1 MGLESEEIL
10 IILKVAV
17 MIIFFVI
24 VTVFGTLPIR
34 SRSFK
39 KRPLLR
45 AIGATF
51 AGCLFL
57 NVAIMHIL
65 PEAADT
71 IEEHM
76 KDGDETK

>member
-1 MGLESEEIL
+1 M
-10 IILKVAV
+10 V
-17 MIIFFVI
+17 IFFII
-24 VTVFGTLPIR
+24 VTIFGTLPIR
-34 SRSFK
+34 SKNLK
-39 KRPLLR
+39 KRPLLK

-71 IEEHM
+71 L
-76 KDGDETK
+76 